1 MIARSFANKRPLSR
15 ARQGSSIAEM
25 PVVLW
30 AIFIGLL
37 FPLAILIS
45 MGYRASVVY
54 FATDAACRKASKAP
68 SFTEAQTRATT
79 TMTTDLAT
87 FSGISN
93 VVPVLTIKTKSL
105 SNASSTT
112 STTVLPPGTVNT
124 SQNIYFVILGVD
136 ADIDPL
142 VHFAGGFMGLN
153 VPGLTGPY
161 TLHFTSQA
169 YVENPNGLTE

>member
-1 MIARSFANKRPLSR
+1 MIAMSFAKKRRHSR
-15 ARQGSSIAEM
+15 SAFGSSIAEM

-37 FPLAILIS
+37 FPLAIMAS
-45 MGYRASVVY
+45 MGYRASIVY

-68 SFTEAQTRATT
+68 SFTEAQTRAAT
-79 TMTTDLAT
+79 TMTTDLAS

-93 VVPVLTIKTKSL
+93 VVPALSIKVKAL
-105 SNASSTT
+105 SSGSYTT
-112 STTVLPPGTVNT
+112 STTVLPPGSVNT

-153 VPGLTGPY
+153 IPGLTGPH

>member
-1 MIARSFANKRPLSR
+1 MIAMSFAQKRRHSR
-15 ARQGSSIAEM
+15 SAFGSSIAEM

-30 AIFIGLL
+30 AIFIALL
-37 FPLAILIS
+37 FPLAILTS
-45 MGYRASVVY
+45 MGYRASIVY

-68 SFTEAQTRATT
+68 SFTEAQTRAAT
-79 TMTTDLAT
+79 TMTADLAA
-87 FSGISN
+87 FPGISN
-93 VVPVLTIKTKSL
+93 VVPSLSIKIKSL
-105 SNASSTT
+105 TSGSYTT
-112 STTVLPPGTVNT
+112 STTVLPAGSVNT
-124 SQNIYFVILGVD
+124 SANIYFVILGVD

-161 TLHFTSQA
+161 TLHFASQA

>member
-1 MIARSFANKRPLSR
+1 MIAKSFAKNRRHSR
-15 ARQGSSIAEM
+15 SAVGSSIAEM

-30 AIFIGLL
+30 AIFVGLL
-37 FPLAILIS
+37 FPLAIMTS
-45 MGYRASVVY
+45 MGYRASVVF

-68 SFTEAQTRATT
+68 SFTEAKARAAA
-79 TMTTDLAT
+79 TMTTDLAP
-87 FSGISN
+87 FPGISN
-93 VVPVLTIKTKSL
+93 VVPALSIKVKAL
-105 SNASSTT
+105 SSGSYTT
-112 STTVLPPGTVNT
+112 STTVLPAGSVNT

-153 VPGLTGPY
+153 IPGLTGPY

>member
-1 MIARSFANKRPLSR
+1 MIAMSFATKRRHSR
-15 ARQGSSIAEM
+15 SAFGSSIAEM
-25 PVVLW
+25 PVALW

-37 FPLAILIS
+37 FPLAILTS
-45 MGYRASVVY
+45 MGYRASIVY

-79 TMTTDLAT
+79 TLTTDLAS

-93 VVPVLTIKTKSL
+93 VVPTLTIKIKSL
-105 SNASSTT
+105 GSTTEST
-112 STTVLPPGTVNT
+112 STTVLPPGSVNT

-136 ADIDPL
+136 ADIDPI
-142 VHFAGGFMGLN
+142 VHFNNGFMGMS

-161 TLHFTSQA
+161 TLHMAAQA